1 MALSEDFL
9 QELRSRNDITSV
21 ISGYVQLRRR
31 GRNEVGLCPF
41 HGEKTPSFTV
51 YPDTE
56 SFYCFGCGIGGD
68 VINFIRHA
76 ENLDYFDAVR
86 LLAQRAGMDMPQDDS
101 FDDSMR
107 TLRMRIY
114 EANREAAR
122 FFYSKLNSPEGKR
135 GLDYLHNRCLSDRTI
150 RTFGLGFAPDSWSS
164 LSDYLIKEKGFKP
177 SELIEANLA
186 FKNKKGGLTDRFRN
200 RVMFPIIDLRGNVVA
215 FGGRIMTDEKPKYLN
230 TSDTPAFKKS
240 YNLFALN
247 KAKNSKS
254 DKIILCEGY
263 MDVIAIHQAG
273 FDFAVA
279 TLGTALTPEQAR
291 IIKKYTNNV
300 IICYDADE
308 AGQKATARAIEIL
321 RKENL
326 NIQVL
331 TVPDGKDPD
340 EFIRKH
346 GENGHIRFKM
356 LIEGTGTDIEY
367 RLKKLKD
374 SFETDTADGQVQ
386 YMNEAAKV
394 IAAIENPVERNI
406 YAGRVCEEFSVTKTE
421 FERLIDSI
429 IKKNSRRDK
438 RREFDKIKN
447 NLAVPTSNSAAAARG
462 RKTRAQKA
470 EEFVITYLMNNPD
483 AVKAVSKKLEPTKVS
498 EGLNRRLYETIISR
512 YENGRDVS
520 YTGISPEFT
529 MEENSLI
536 VAMISVYSPGLYT
549 YDACMECVQ
558 TILNDS
564 ALLSAKELSAKSD
577 EDVQAYLEAKKNK
590 LKNKKPQ

>member
-9 QELRSRNDITSV
+9 QELRSRNSITSV
-21 ISGYVQLRRR
+21 ISGYVQLKRR
-31 GRNEVGLCPF
+31 GRTEVGLCPF

-76 ENLDYFDAVR
+76 ENLDYIDAVR
-86 LLAQRAGMDMPQDDS
+86 LLAQRSGLEMPLDNS

-107 TLRMRIY
+107 NLRLRIY

-122 FFYSKLNSPEGKR
+122 FFHSTLISPTGR
-135 GLDYLHNRCLSDRTI
+135 QGLDYLRSRNLSDKTI
-150 RTFGLGFAPDSWSS
+150 RTFGLGFAPDSWSA

-177 SELIEANLA
+177 NELVEANLS
-186 FKNKKGGLTDRFRN
+186 FRNKKGGLTDRFRN

-273 FDFAVA
+273 FDYAIA
-279 TLGTALTPEQAR
+279 TLGTALTSEQAR
-291 IIKKYTNNV
+291 IIKRSTNNV

-321 RKENL
+321 RQENL
-326 NIQVL
+326 NIRVL

-340 EFIRKH
+340 EFIRKN

-367 RLKKLKD
+367 QLLKLKS
-374 SFETDTADGQVQ
+374 SFDTTTTDGTVR
-386 YMNEAAKV
+386 YMNAAARV
-394 IAAIENPVERNI
+394 IAQIDNPVERDV
-406 YAGRVCEEFSVTKTE
+406 YEGKVCDEFNVTKEEFKRLVNSVIRSSRRREKTRE
-421 FERLIDSI
+421 FE
-429 IKKNSRRDK
+429 
-438 RREFDKIKN
+438 KIKN
-447 NLAVPTSNSAAAARG
+447 DLAVPAKNETVYTNR
-462 RKTRAQKA
+462 RQTRSQKA
-470 EEFVITYLMNNPD
+470 EEFVITYLLNNVD
-483 AVKAVSKKLEPTKVS
+483 MAKAVYAELKPEQIS
-498 EGLNRRLYETIISR
+498 EGFHRRLYETIIQRAMNNRSS
-512 YENGRDVS
+512 GFTD
-520 YTGISPEFT
+520 ISGEFT
-529 MEENSLI
+529 MEENSRI
-536 VAMISVYSPGLYT
+536 AAMLTKYSPSLHT
-549 YDACMECVQ
+549 YDACKDYVNA
-558 TILNDS
+558 ILEDHEFV
-564 ALLSAKELSAKSD
+564 SAKQLSEQSD
-577 EDVQAYLEAKKNK
+577 EDVQSYLDS
-590 LKNKKPQ
+590 LKNKKLGNKM

>member
-1 MALSEDFL
+1 M
-9 QELRSRNDITSV
+9 RNDITDV
-21 ISGYVQLRRR
+21 ISSYVTLKKR
-31 GRNEVGLCPF
+31 GRNMVGLCPF
-41 HGEKTPSFTV
+41 HGEKTPSFNI
-51 YPDTE
+51 YTE
-56 SFYCFGCGIGGD
+56 TDSFYCFGCGAAGD
-68 VINFIRHA
+68 VISFIMKID
-76 ENLDYFDAVR
+76 NLDYVEAVKY
-86 LLAQRAGMDMPQDDS
+86 LAQRAGMDMPEDGYDDS
-101 FDDSMR
+101 LSR
-107 TLRMRIY
+107 LRKRVY

-122 FFYSKLNSPEGKR
+122 FYYNTLVSEKGR
-135 GLDYLHNRCLSDRTI
+135 AGLDYFRSRMLADSTI
-150 RTFGLGFAPDSWSS
+150 RHFGLGFADDNWSS
-164 LSDYLIKEKGFKP
+164 LCEHLRSKGFKDN
-177 SELIEANLA
+177 ELVAANLA
-186 FKNKKGGLTDRFRN
+186 VRRRSGKGIYDRFTN
-200 RVMFPIIDLRGNVVA
+200 RVMFPIIDLRGNVIA
-215 FGGRIMTDEKPKYLN
+215 FGGRIMTDQKPKYLN
-230 TSDTPAFKKS
+230 TSDTPVFKKS
-240 YNLFALN
+240 ENLFSLN
-247 KAKNSKS
+247 NAKNSGS
-254 DKIILCEGY
+254 RTLILCEGY

>member
-9 QELRSRNDITSV
+9 QELRSRNSITSV
-21 ISGYVQLRRR
+21 ISGYVQLKRR
-31 GRNEVGLCPF
+31 GRTEVGLCPF

-76 ENLDYFDAVR
+76 ENLDYIDAVR
-86 LLAQRAGMDMPQDDS
+86 LLAQRSGLEMPLDNS

-107 TLRMRIY
+107 NLRLRIY

-122 FFYSKLNSPEGKR
+122 FFHSTLISPTGR
-135 GLDYLHNRCLSDRTI
+135 QGLDYLRSRNLSDKTI
-150 RTFGLGFAPDSWSS
+150 RTFGLGFAPDSWSA

-177 SELIEANLA
+177 NELVEANLS
-186 FKNKKGGLTDRFRN
+186 FRNKKGGLTDRFRN

-273 FDFAVA
+273 FDYAIA
-279 TLGTALTPEQAR
+279 TLGTALTSEQAR
-291 IIKKYTNNV
+291 IIKRYTNNV

-321 RKENL
+321 RQENL
-326 NIQVL
+326 NIRVL

-340 EFIRKH
+340 EFIRKN

-367 RLKKLKD
+367 QLLKLKS
-374 SFETDTADGQVQ
+374 SFDTTTTDGTVR
-386 YMNEAAKV
+386 YMNAAARV
-394 IAAIENPVERNI
+394 IAQIDNPVERDV
-406 YAGRVCEEFSVTKTE
+406 YEGKVCDEFNVTKEEFKRLVNSVIRSSRRREKTRE
-421 FERLIDSI
+421 FE
-429 IKKNSRRDK
+429 
-438 RREFDKIKN
+438 KIKN
-447 NLAVPTSNSAAAARG
+447 DLAVPAKNETVYTNR
-462 RKTRAQKA
+462 RQTRSQKA
-470 EEFVITYLMNNPD
+470 EEFVITYLLNNVD
-483 AVKAVSKKLEPTKVS
+483 MAKAVYAELKPEQIS
-498 EGLNRRLYETIISR
+498 EGFHRRLYETIIQRAMNNRSS
-512 YENGRDVS
+512 GFTD
-520 YTGISPEFT
+520 ISGEFT
-529 MEENSLI
+529 MEENSRI
-536 VAMISVYSPGLYT
+536 AAMLTKYSPSLHT
-549 YDACMECVQ
+549 YDACKDYVNA
-558 TILNDS
+558 ILEDHEFV
-564 ALLSAKELSAKSD
+564 SAKQLSEQSD
-577 EDVQAYLEAKKNK
+577 EDVQSYLDS
-590 LKNKKPQ
+590 LKNKKLGNKM

>member
-1 MALSEDFL
+1 
-9 QELRSRNDITSV
+9 
-21 ISGYVQLRRR
+21 
-31 GRNEVGLCPF
+31 
-41 HGEKTPSFTV
+41 
-51 YPDTE
+51 
-56 SFYCFGCGIGGD
+56 
-68 VINFIRHA
+68 
-76 ENLDYFDAVR
+76 
-86 LLAQRAGMDMPQDDS
+86 
-101 FDDSMR
+101 
-107 TLRMRIY
+107 
-114 EANREAAR
+114 
-122 FFYSKLNSPEGKR
+122 
-135 GLDYLHNRCLSDRTI
+135 
-150 RTFGLGFAPDSWSS
+150 
-164 LSDYLIKEKGFKP
+164 
-177 SELIEANLA
+177 
-186 FKNKKGGLTDRFRN
+186 
-200 RVMFPIIDLRGNVVA
+200 
-215 FGGRIMTDEKPKYLN
+215 
-230 TSDTPAFKKS
+230 
-240 YNLFALN
+240 
-247 KAKNSKS
+247 
-254 DKIILCEGY
+254 

>member
-76 ENLDYFDAVR
+76 ENLDYIDAVR

-447 NLAVPTSNSAAAARG
+447 NLAVPTSNSAAVARG